1 MNRGRAVPY
10 PEMKMSSLAAS
21 ASLAGAFLIAIV
33 GSAGLGGCAA
43 SSSLEYQQ
51 KLAAIPAPTS
61 QDDRMKK
68 CAWLR
73 AERDLQERNSQVA
86 DTDLSG
92 FKAWAAKSEA
102 HNNALAVQA
111 RSQDFGC
118 STLFSDL
125 ATPPT
130 LQSDKDRK

>member
-1 MNRGRAVPY
+1 
-10 PEMKMSSLAAS
+10 MKMSSLVAS
-21 ASLAGAFLIAIV
+21 TGLAGVVLTAA
-33 GSAGLGGCAA
+33 LGCVSLSGCST

-51 KLAAIPAPTS
+51 KLASIPTPTT
-61 QDDRMKK
+61 QADRMKT

-73 AERDLQERNSQVA
+73 AERDLQERNSEVA

-92 FKAWAAKSEA
+92 LKAWAAKSEA
-102 HNNALAVQA
+102 HNNAMAVQA
-111 RSQDFGC
+111 KSQDFGC

-130 LQSDKDRK
+130 LQSDPAKK